1 MLVDSRIAR
10 RVKEGAFHSTVA
22 VASRELPSEGVGPRI
37 CGVTEVEEPR
47 VTLCDAVELQPLLHS
62 IRDIGVTVVVL
73 APAVRLRER
82 QLLLPDVAE
91 TVELVPVM
99 HRAVRGID
107 ERRSLRRSGL
117 QRIARRIDDA
127 NLEGVVL
134 VRCIILEAHLVGDV
148 LVRRLQRPRVMRVAV
163 RISIRIFARRV
174 EVELLTMC
182 KATVLVATDLAV
194 AVECDDLLPVE
205 IRIVLDKLARLL
217 ILRIVAV
224 LDLRRAIVDLLHEM
238 ECQRHA
244 PTKDLTAPNARRIA
258 VIVLAEAVDAIGT
271 ALRIRQM
278 RIVKVAVT

>member
-1 MLVDSRIAR
+1 
-10 RVKEGAFHSTVA
+10 
-22 VASRELPSEGVGPRI
+22 
-37 CGVTEVEEPR
+37 
-47 VTLCDAVELQPLLHS
+47 
-62 IRDIGVTVVVL
+62 
-73 APAVRLRER
+73 
-82 QLLLPDVAE
+82 
-91 TVELVPVM
+91 M

-194 AVECDDLLPVE
+194 AVERDDLLPVE
-205 IRIVLDKLARLL
+205 VRSVFNELARLL
-217 ILRIVAV
+217 VLRIVAV
-224 LDLRRAIVDLLHEM
+224 LDLRRAIVDLLHEV
-238 ECQRHA
+238 ERQRHA
-244 PTKDLTAPNARRIA
+244 PTKDLTAADGRSIA
-258 VIVLAEAVDAIGT
+258 LYLAAVVLAEVVDAIGAERRARDT
-271 ALRIRQM
+271 
-278 RIVKVAVT
+278 